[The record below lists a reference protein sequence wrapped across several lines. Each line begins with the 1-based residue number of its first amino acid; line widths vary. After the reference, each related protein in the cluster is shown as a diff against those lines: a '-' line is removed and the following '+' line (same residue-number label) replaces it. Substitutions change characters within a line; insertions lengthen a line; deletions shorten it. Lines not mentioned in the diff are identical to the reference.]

1 MDLQVFLEEWNND
14 SPFVRVETS
23 GSTGK
28 PKVIFVEKE
37 RMIESAKM
45 TCQFL
50 RLKPHDKALL
60 CMSLKHIGAKM
71 MVVRSLIAN
80 LDLLVTPPSKNPLAE
95 ITEPLNFVAMVPM
108 QVYNSMQNPIEYER
122 LKNIEKLIIGG
133 GEIDKNLETD
143 LTNFPNEV
151 WSTYG
156 MTETLSHIAMRRVN
170 GPNAS
175 KWYQPLPNIK
185 ISTLSDGCLIIDAP
199 HLSEETIVTNDIVE
213 INTNNEFKILGR
225 KDNVINS
232 GGIKIQIEEVER
244 IVGKHLNGSF
254 AISGKKDLMYG
265 EIVVL
270 YYTPFNLCSQEILNK
285 INNELPKYHKIKE
298 AVCIDE
304 IPLTSNGKIDRGSL
318 RNKLNPLV

>member
-1 MDLQVFLEEWNND
+1 MELQEFLNEWNNN
-14 SPFVRVETS
+14 SQFISVETS
-23 GSTGK
+23 GSTGT
-28 PKVIFVEKE
+28 PKTLLVEKE
-37 RMIESAKM
+37 KMIASARM

-80 LDLLVTPPSKNPLAE
+80 LDLLVTPPSKNPLAD
-95 ITEPLNFVAMVPM
+95 ITEPLNFVAMVPL

-133 GEIDKNLETD
+133 GEIDKNLETN

-213 INTNNEFKILGR
+213 INANNEFKILGR

-232 GGIKIQIEEVER
+232 GGIKIQIEEVEKV
-244 IVGKHLNGSF
+244 VGKHLNNSF
-254 AISGKKDLMYG
+254 TITGKKDIMYG

-270 YYTPFNLCSQEILNK
+270 YYTPSAHFSQEILTA

-298 AVCIDE
+298 AICIEE

-318 RNKLNPLV
+318 RNK